1 MKRISLGHIAVD
13 SGQLM
18 ITDPCRIDEHWK
30 KEDYDPKSKPTP
42 FSYNDISQKTQKG
55 VHSSNFTQSKMPGA
69 IIHFSS
75 GFGDGLYQVWGYQD
89 ESGRIVKV
97 DIDMWNLDTRIK
109 RE

>member
-1 MKRISLGHIAVD
+1 
-13 SGQLM
+13 
-18 ITDPCRIDEHWK
+18 
-30 KEDYDPKSKPTP
+30 
-42 FSYNDISQKTQKG
+42 
-55 VHSSNFTQSKMPGA
+55 MPVA